1 MTSRSS
7 TQFARELQ
15 IACALAFGALVAC
28 AGEETG
34 GPPLRQKG
42 GPGGVAGTQA
52 GGAAGSSGTS
62 GSSGTPGSS
71 GTSAGAASGAS
82 GSAGSGAAS
91 GSSGVLGSGGNAT
104 GGASGAASSA
114 GLDGGGSSGTAGSG
128 GTSTGGTGGSEG
140 SDGGTT
146 ECVKGQVRP
155 DQVVML
161 GDSYMDLGFLGPTIQ
176 KVAGATYRTYYLAG
190 AALNYGVGQGNIPFQ
205 FTDMAVPA
213 NPDIKVV
220 ITTGGGNDI
229 LLNNRQCL
237 VVPVQGDMQCHKV
250 VDDALV
256 KARQLLSVMAQK
268 GVKQVVYVFY
278 PHIDPN
284 TIFTGPT
291 SNDWLDHAYPKVME
305 ACCGGAS
312 PDAGAPDLTCHG
324 SPAPGIECTFIDT
337 RPEYVGHNDPKTPSM
352 YWLDGFGIHPTQPGA
367 DLIAG
372 KVWAQMQKYC
382 VAQ

>member
-1 MTSRSS
+1 M
-7 TQFARELQ
+7 
-15 IACALAFGALVAC
+15 
-28 AGEETG
+28 
-34 GPPLRQKG
+34 
-42 GPGGVAGTQA
+42 
-52 GGAAGSSGTS
+52 
-62 GSSGTPGSS
+62 
-71 GTSAGAASGAS
+71 
-82 GSAGSGAAS
+82 
-91 GSSGVLGSGGNAT
+91 
-104 GGASGAASSA
+104 
-114 GLDGGGSSGTAGSG
+114 
-128 GTSTGGTGGSEG
+128 
-140 SDGGTT
+140 
-146 ECVKGQVRP
+146 KGQVRP
-155 DQVVML
+155 NQVVML

-237 VVPVQGDMQCHKV
+237 VVPVPGDTQCHKV
-250 VDDALV
+250 VDDALA
-256 KARQLLSVMAQK
+256 KARELLSTMASK
-268 GVKQVVYVFY
+268 GVKQVVYLFY

-284 TIFTGPT
+284 TIFTGPN
-291 SNDWLDHAYPKVME
+291 SNDWLDHAYPKAAE
-305 ACCGGAS
+305 ACCGAAT
-312 PDAGAPDLTCHG
+312 PPENAPDLTCHG

-337 RPEYVGHNDPKTPSM
+337 RPEYVGHNDPRNPSM